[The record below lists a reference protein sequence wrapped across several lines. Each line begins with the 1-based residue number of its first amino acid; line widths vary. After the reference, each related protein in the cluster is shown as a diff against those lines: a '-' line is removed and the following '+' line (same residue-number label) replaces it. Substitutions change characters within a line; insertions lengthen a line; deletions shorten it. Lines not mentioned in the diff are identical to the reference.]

1 MVEVHELF
9 VDAAYCYSVI
19 FEGLSILGQA
29 QAVCNP
35 IWDPDTLHSTQY
47 QQGRGVLLSTCLS
60 TSTNPHA
67 KYQEASYTL
76 LIVRLSLENRCKW
89 SAETL

>member
-1 MVEVHELF
+1 MVEVHELV
-9 VDAAYCYSVI
+9 VDAAYCYGVI

-47 QQGRGVLLSTCLS
+47 QQGRGMLLSTCL
-60 TSTNPHA
+60 N
-67 KYQEASYTL
+67 YQYQPPGKVPGGEL
-76 LIVRLSLENRCKW
+76 H
-89 SAETL
+89 SADCIT